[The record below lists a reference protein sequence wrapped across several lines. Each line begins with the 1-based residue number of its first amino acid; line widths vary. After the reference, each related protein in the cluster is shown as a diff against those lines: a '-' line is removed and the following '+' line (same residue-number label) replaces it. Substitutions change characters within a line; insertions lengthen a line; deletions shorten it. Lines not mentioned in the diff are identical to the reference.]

1 MIPSK
6 FNRVP
11 KSKGNKDDQE
21 FRWHLIS
28 RFLLSI
34 GSVFRNSSFYFIFY
48 FLFILF
54 FIFLIWLSKGIMMY
68 VGAIS

>member
-28 RFLLSI
+28 RFSLSI
-34 GSVFRNSSFYFIFY
+34 GSVFLGEPNLLVNNNRTEIRLLN
-48 FLFILF
+48 FLL
-54 FIFLIWLSKGIMMY
+54 L
-68 VGAIS
+68 

>member
-1 MIPSK
+1 MISSK

-28 RFLLSI
+28 LFSLSNW
-34 GSVFRNSSFYFIFY
+34 SVFFLAELNLRISNNCTKIRLISYSFLYFG
-48 FLFILF
+48 
-54 FIFLIWLSKGIMMY
+54 SERE
-68 VGAIS
+68 